1 MKALRW
7 SVRSLDFI
15 LGPLLEFLVAAVLLV
30 QFVVI
35 LAGVVA
41 RFVFNAPLT
50 WSDELASVL
59 MPWAAMLGAVVA
71 LRRGEHMRLAVVVDL
86 LPERVR
92 RFIEAAA
99 MSGVLLLFIALLWPA
114 YRVFDAQRIVTL
126 TTLGISDGFRMGALL
141 VGIVLLAVCALMLLL
156 RAYPPGLV
164 FGAIGVALIVGL
176 LLRLAGAEAAGAG
189 HFNLLLFFGI
199 LFSVCVFG
207 GVPIAFA
214 IGIATASYL
223 CFGISVPL
231 TVLVNRMSA
240 GMSDLILL
248 AIPLFVL
255 LGLLIEATGVARA
268 LLAFVGSLIGHVRGG
283 FAYVLLAA
291 MYLVSGISG
300 SKTADMAA
308 VAPGLVPELEKSG
321 MPRGELAALM
331 ASSAAMS
338 ETIPPSLVLI
348 VLGASTGIS
357 IAALFTAGLVPAA
370 MCAIALVIVA
380 WRRTRTATVA
390 PRASWA
396 QMGRAFTI
404 AIPALLL
411 PLLIRFSVTEGV
423 ATATEVAT
431 IGIVYTLVI
440 GIVVYTGIRLREL
453 FSILLYT
460 ASLSGV
466 VFMILGMGTAM
477 AWALTRSGF
486 AQDLLGLLHGLPGG
500 AGGFMI
506 GSIIG
511 FIVLGS
517 VLEGLPAILVFGPLT
532 LPLARA
538 LGIHD
543 VHYAMVI
550 IIAMGIGLFAP
561 PFGTGYYAAC
571 VISGVSPD
579 AAMTRVWPYLG
590 AVLAALLIIAF
601 VPWLSIGLLAK

>member
-1 MKALRW
+1 M
-7 SVRSLDFI
+7 
-15 LGPLLEFLVAAVLLV
+15 
-30 QFVVI
+30 
-35 LAGVVA
+35 
-41 RFVFNAPLT
+41 
-50 WSDELASVL
+50 
-59 MPWAAMLGAVVA
+59 
-71 LRRGEHMRLAVVVDL
+71 
-86 LPERVR
+86 
-92 RFIEAAA
+92 
-99 MSGVLLLFIALLWPA
+99 
-114 YRVFDAQRIVTL
+114 
-126 TTLGISDGFRMGALL
+126 
-141 VGIVLLAVCALMLLL
+141 
-156 RAYPPGLV
+156 
-164 FGAIGVALIVGL
+164 
-176 LLRLAGAEAAGAG
+176 
-189 HFNLLLFFGI
+189 
-199 LFSVCVFG
+199 
-207 GVPIAFA
+207 
-214 IGIATASYL
+214 ATASYVY
-223 CFGISVPL
+223 FGISVPL
-231 TVLVNRMSA
+231 TVVVNRMSA

-268 LLAFVGSLIGHVRGG
+268 LLAFVSSMIGHVRGG
-283 FAYVLLAA
+283 FAYVLLVA

-308 VAPGLVPELEKSG
+308 VAPGLLPELEKSG
-321 MPRGELAALM
+321 MPRSELAALM

-357 IAALFTAGLVPAA
+357 IASLFTAGLLPAA
-370 MCAIALVIVA
+370 VCAIALVIVA
-380 WRRTRTATVA
+380 WRRTRSATVA
-390 PRASWA
+390 ARASWVE
-396 QMGRAFTI
+396 MGRAFAVST
-404 AIPALLL
+404 PALAL
-411 PLLIRFSVTEGV
+411 PLLIRFCVTEGV

-431 IGIVYTLVI
+431 IGIVYTLLI
-440 GIVVYTGIRLREL
+440 GSFVYTSIDGRKL

-486 AQDLLGLLHGLPGG
+486 AQDLLTVLNHMPGG
-500 AGGFMI
+500 ASGFLV

-538 LGIHD
+538 VGIHD

-579 AAMTRVWPYLG
+579 AAMRRIWPYLA
-590 AVLAALLIIAF
+590 AVLAALFIVAF
-601 VPWLSIGLLAK
+601 VPWLSTGLLER